1 MRSLRGELNPVMNK
15 VLGNAL
21 VWALM
26 AGSVAAENWPVWRG
40 VRGDGSSLEKGIP
53 TKWSE
58 SENILWKTPLSDDGH
73 ASPIV
78 WEDRLFLIAA
88 DTEKGGRHLVC
99 LEGGTGTE
107 LWRQLVLTSPLE
119 KKHRL
124 NSWASSTPATD
135 GRLVYVAFLDR
146 EEMVVAAYDFAGKL
160 RWQVRPGAF
169 SSRHGFCSSPILW
182 KEKVIVNGDHDGES
196 YLVALDRDSGKTL
209 WKTPRENKTR
219 SYCVPL
225 LRTLDGRNQMILSG
239 DKSVASY
246 DPDTG
251 KVHWYMN
258 GPTEQFVASLVYDPE
273 AGLLFMTGG
282 FPEHHVMGIRPD
294 GRGIIGEAQVAWHH
308 ERASWTS
315 YVPSPISAGGCFLL
329 VSDPGYLCCFDA
341 ASGRLHWQ
349 EKVGSHHASLV
360 EAGGLVYLLSDKGET
375 RVVRPGETYTLVA
388 ENRLED
394 KFFASP
400 AISGGRIF
408 LRGEK
413 AVYCIGETRGQALG
427 R

>member
-26 AGSVAAENWPVWRG
+26 AGSVAAENWPMWRG

-58 SENILWKTPLSDDGH
+58 TENILWKTPLSDDGH

-88 DTEKGGRHLVC
+88 DTENGGRHLVC
-99 LEGGTGTE
+99 LEAGTGNE

-146 EEMVVAAYDFAGKL
+146 EEMVVAAYDFAGIL

-209 WKTPRENKTR
+209 WKAPRENKTR

-294 GRGIIGEAQVAWHH
+294 GRGIIGEADQ
-308 ERASWTS
+308 RRGLF
-315 YVPSPISAGGCFLL
+315 SARVRSRLSLL
-329 VSDPGYLCCFDA
+329 L
-341 ASGRLHWQ
+341 
-349 EKVGSHHASLV
+349 
-360 EAGGLVYLLSDKGET
+360 
-375 RVVRPGETYTLVA
+375 
-388 ENRLED
+388 
-394 KFFASP
+394 
-400 AISGGRIF
+400 
-408 LRGEK
+408 
-413 AVYCIGETRGQALG
+413 
-427 R
+427 